1 MGKTVPSCRMAVEE
15 EIDRRKGFRNALP
28 SEEEREA
35 FDELMDMCRSYA
47 MAGSNATNPILFE
60 PMAMSILLAQQQKLR
75 NLEHKLNEALLEK
88 ICAQEI
94 NPNALDNSREDPP
107 V

>member
-1 MGKTVPSCRMAVEE
+1 MGKTVPSYRMVLED
-15 EIDRRKGFRNALP
+15 EIDRWKGFREALP

-35 FDELMDMCRSYA
+35 FEELMDMCRSYA
-47 MAGSNATNPILFE
+47 MAGSNATNPIVFE

-75 NLEHKLNEALLEK
+75 NLECKLNEVLLIK
-88 ICAQEI
+88 IYAQEI

-107 V
+107 I

>member
-1 MGKTVPSCRMAVEE
+1 LDKTVLSYRMALEC
-15 EIDRRKGFRNALP
+15 EIDTWKAFRKALP

-47 MAGSNATNPILFE
+47 MAGSYASNPIVFE

-75 NLEHKLNEALLEK
+75 NLECKLNEVLWVK
-88 ICAQEI
+88 ICAQEN
-94 NPNALDNSREDPP
+94 NPNVLDNSREDPP